1 MNLMALSISIVFP
14 AFCVANQTSY
24 AKQSL
29 ILNGKTQSLIL
40 NESLFEFFLLAT
52 ISLTT

>member
-14 AFCVANQTSY
+14 AFCLANRMSY

-40 NESLFEFFLLAT
+40 NRLLFEFFLLAT
-52 ISLTT
+52 ISLAT